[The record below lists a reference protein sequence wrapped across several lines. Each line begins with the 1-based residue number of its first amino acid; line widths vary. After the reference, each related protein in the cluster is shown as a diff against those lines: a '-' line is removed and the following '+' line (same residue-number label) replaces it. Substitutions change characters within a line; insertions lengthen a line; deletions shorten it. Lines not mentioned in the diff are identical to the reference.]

1 MFNIYFRKSSIKTL
15 LFMCFFAAGVFTCSA
30 EDEGTASRI
39 AYMEEKVA
47 ADPRDINARK
57 KLAELYVGAD
67 QHEKAIEQYEKVI
80 ASDPGDIDAME
91 SLALEYMW
99 QDRPS
104 EAIRYLSEVVRLDPG
119 REGAKSALEHLKKT
133 KHDHHKT
140 RESHGHIS
148 NGIKSSAEQLD
159 VYRKMAERYLH
170 ASAYE
175 KAREYYQD
183 IVKLDPGNVRAQRK
197 LDEIERM
204 MRPQAFAQLDLFKVK
219 GDAEH
224 FVQTYG
230 ASLYLEDGYS
240 METSYV
246 IRRRTQPGYDRYTRQ
261 AGTIEISKAFG
272 DGLVLFG
279 GAVFKYYSM
288 GEQAPVDWFFR
299 AMKSVPPDLTLNL
312 AYEKEQQDSKYDI
325 LQQRVARH
333 GLSLDGHY
341 NLGRYFSFNADI
353 EADYYT
359 KGYAPD
365 DNFSLSLSASPIVHI
380 LKGDTALDLSYTYH
394 RMDFLRKDVT
404 LNASEYEYNYYSP
417 RVLETHAGTLY
428 ASHAMSGG
436 RLKGIF
442 SDTISYRPH
451 DGSMHNMIY
460 TELRWKISEADSIS
474 GVFVHNRVFDNVG
487 DSFQK
492 TRQFTIK
499 ISHLF

>member
-1 MFNIYFRKSSIKTL
+1 MIL
-15 LFMCFFAAGVFTCSA
+15 AMCLFAGGAFICSA
-30 EDEGTASRI
+30 KDGGAASRI
-39 AYMEEKVA
+39 ASMEEKVS
-47 ADPRDINARK
+47 ADPGDMKARK
-57 KLAELYVGAD
+57 KLAELYAGSG
-67 QHEKAIEQYEKVI
+67 QSEKAIEQYEKVI
-80 ASDPGDIDAME
+80 RSDPGNVGAME
-91 SLALEYMW
+91 GLAFEYMW
-99 QDRPS
+99 EDRTE
-104 EAIRYLSEVVRLDPG
+104 EAIRYLSEVVKLDPE
-119 REGAKSALEHLKKT
+119 REEAKSALQHLEKI

-140 RESHGHIS
+140 RASHAHIS
-148 NGIKSSAEQLD
+148 ERVKSSAEQLD

-183 IVKLDPGNVRAQRK
+183 MLKLDPGNVRAQRK
-197 LDEIERM
+197 LDEIERF
-204 MRPQAFAQLDLFKVK
+204 MRPQVFAQVDFFKVK

-246 IRRRTQPGYDRYTRQ
+246 TRRRTQPGHDRYTRQ

-288 GEQAPVDWFFR
+288 SEQTPVDWSFR
-299 AMKSVPPDLTLNL
+299 AMKSVTPEFTLNL
-312 AYEKEQQDSKYDI
+312 AYEKEQEDSKYDI

-341 NLGRYFSFNADI
+341 NLGRYFSFNADV
-353 EADYYT
+353 EASYYT

-365 DNFSLSLSASPIVHI
+365 DNFSLSVSASPIIHV

-417 RVLETHAGTLY
+417 KVLETHAGTLY
-428 ASHAMSGG
+428 ASHAIFHG

-460 TELRWKISEADSIS
+460 TELRWKISEANSIS
-474 GVFVHNRVFDNVG
+474 GVFVRTRVFDNVG

-492 TRQFTIK
+492 TQQFTVK